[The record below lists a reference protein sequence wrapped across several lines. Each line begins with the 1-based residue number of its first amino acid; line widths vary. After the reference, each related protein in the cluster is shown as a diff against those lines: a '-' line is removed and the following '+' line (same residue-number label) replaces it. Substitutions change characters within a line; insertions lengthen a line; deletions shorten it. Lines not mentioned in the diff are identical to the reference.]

1 MKKTEPRIP
10 PAALPRRHGRRHC
23 YRGGLRLED
32 RIADES
38 ADQTEKRI
46 DDEVEYERNADEPP
60 IAHQSLYHLHCFR
73 WDLIPVGPL
82 KRLAELYTRGSVKY
96 TAWNWAKGIKMSRC
110 YASAFRHLMQ
120 WVMGDKDEDH
130 LAAVVFNVFC
140 IMHYEDT
147 GRTDLDD
154 MGIYREAA

>member
-1 MKKTEPRIP
+1 MNGLQDAQ
-10 PAALPRRHGRRHC
+10 PAEITHGGVGAFVTKDSGKREEFDTGARRDTQDGK
-23 YRGGLRLED
+23 
-32 RIADES
+32 I
-38 ADQTEKRI
+38 
-46 DDEVEYERNADEPP
+46 
-60 IAHQSLYHLHCFR
+60 R